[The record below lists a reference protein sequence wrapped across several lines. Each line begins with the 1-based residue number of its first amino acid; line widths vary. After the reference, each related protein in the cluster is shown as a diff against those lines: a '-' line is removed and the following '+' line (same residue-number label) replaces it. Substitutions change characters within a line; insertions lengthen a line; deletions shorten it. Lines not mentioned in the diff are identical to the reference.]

1 MLDNP
6 QTRQW
11 VRTLLN
17 GQDADTGT
25 PEPPTP
31 AGPITG
37 PVIPG
42 QEQRPN
48 LSQGPT
54 TEQRFVNQ
62 MFSGGTAREY
72 L

>member
-1 MLDNP
+1 MSDNP
-6 QTRQW
+6 QTQW
-11 VRTLLN
+11 IRTLFN
-17 GQDADTGT
+17 ADQGVET
-25 PEPPTP
+25 PEATAP

-48 LSQGPT
+48 HSQGPT

-72 L
+72 F

>member
-1 MLDNP
+1 MTDTP
-6 QTRQW
+6 QARQW
-11 VRTLLN
+11 IRTLFN
-17 GQDADTGT
+17 ADQDTGT
-25 PEPPTP
+25 PESPTP
-31 AGPITG
+31 PAPITG

-42 QEQRPN
+42 QEKQPN

-54 TEQRFVNQ
+54 PEQRYVNQ

>member
-1 MLDNP
+1 MTDSP
-6 QTRQW
+6 QAQW
-11 VRTLLN
+11 IRTLFN
-17 GQDADTGT
+17 TSQDTDT
-25 PEPPTP
+25 PEAPAPTV
-31 AGPITG
+31 PIAG

-42 QEQRPN
+42 QEKQPN

>member
-1 MLDNP
+1 MTDNNP
-6 QTRQW
+6 ANQW
-11 VRTLLN
+11 IRTLFN
-17 GQDADTGT
+17 ADQGMET
-25 PEPPTP
+25 PEAATP

-42 QEQRPN
+42 QEKQPN

-54 TEQRFVNQ
+54 PEQRYVNQ